1 MNRKFSP
8 DNRDLEVD
16 AEIHRGMYP
25 VVAPKVEY
33 CLTELGE
40 TIIPNILSLA
50 QWGRQVGT
58 KIE

>member
-8 DNRDLEVD
+8 GTRDLEADGV
-16 AEIHRGMYP
+16 IHRGMYP
-25 VVAPKVEY
+25 VVPPKVEY

-50 QWGRQVGT
+50 QWGRQVGK